1 MQEERHLGNTNSKAL
16 LSIVIPCFNHGKFIQ
31 ETLDSID
38 ARSIRYPFEIIIVD
52 DGSTDEATLQKLTEL
67 QTAGYRIIQQTNGG
81 PAKARN
87 TGVELAAGKY
97 ILPVDADNKIKPDY
111 INKAIPL
118 LENNTCDIV
127 YAKPEFFGDTQVKK
141 RQYKVRAFDDIAIV
155 TGNCADA
162 CAVYRKEVWIRNKGY
177 DTAIPYHGFE
187 DWEFWIHASANGFRF
202 HLIKEKL
209 FYYRIVT
216 NSVVSG
222 YDNNQRIVE
231 NHRYIARKHSDFFLE
246 KLVKL
251 AYVRE
256 RYDIDILRFPL
267 APFIYLLYWLGILER
282 PVVRARK
289 KLSMYMT
296 TSK

>member
-1 MQEERHLGNTNSKAL
+1 MQAERRLGETNDAVM

-38 ARSIRYPFEIIIVD
+38 PTQITFPFEIIIVD
-52 DGSTDEATLQKLTEL
+52 DGSTDPLTLQKLEEL
-67 QTAGYRIIQQTNGG
+67 EQLNYKLIRQANGG

-87 TGVELAAGKY
+87 TGVQLANGKY
-97 ILPVDADNKIKPDY
+97 ILPVDADNKIKPGY

-118 LENNTCDIV
+118 LENDSCDIV
-127 YAKPEFFGDTQVKK
+127 YAEPEFFGDTQVKK
-141 RQYKVRAFDDIAIV
+141 RQYKVRAFDDLAIV

-162 CAVYRKEVWIRNKGY
+162 CAVYRKEVWIRNNGY

-187 DWEFWIHASANGFRF
+187 DWEFWIHAAANGFRF

-209 FYYRIVT
+209 FYYRILA

-222 YDNNQRIVE
+222 YDNSQRIVE
-231 NHRYIARKHSDFFLE
+231 NHRYIAKKHSDFFLE

-289 KLSMYMT
+289 KLSLYA
-296 TSK
+296 SPKK